1 MIGKYINFNGFS
13 RNLGLGMIPT
23 EYRDSM
29 SYYEMLVWLCNFLEK
44 EVIPAV
50 DEDTKAVNEL
60 NEAFV
65 TLKAWCENY
74 FESEDFESKVNAG
87 LQEMLENGD
96 LEELLESVV
105 DDRISDF
112 SEEFDETVQRLDDDM
127 DALELEVGG
136 YDDRISAVEGSVT
149 TLTDTT
155 IPAIQGDINTIVNTT
170 IPGVAADVTT
180 LENQVEAQDYVNL
193 KRMNPKTG
201 KLKTIAHRGASTEAP
216 ENSAWSF
223 ILAGRHGFWG
233 CETDVREC
241 STGEFFCMHD
251 ESVDRMTD
259 GTGQIS
265 SLTYSYLSGLKI
277 DAGNKVA
284 SYPNQ
289 SIPSLY
295 KFLQICN
302 EYGMVPVL
310 ELKAGITHIENLYN
324 LVKKYGEVNKAIFIS
339 FDETLLTSLKTIDPN
354 VQCWLLGNLTEANMN
369 KCVTDG
375 FTGISVPYDDI
386 SEILLQQAHTLGLE
400 VAAYVVDVNANNQTL
415 KNILCDYTTMDSM
428 DYYSTLDT
436 HVLKTVNGIKLYSE
450 KDVRY
455 AEGGEFTRGILGGF
469 VKRANVPGVTSG
481 TDLNSMFS
489 LTTTTRVIS
498 TMLIPL
504 KQNSTVK
511 YNCDAGSKFAV
522 LGFDE
527 DGKFLGD
534 LGWTQNGAGTGTY
547 TESRAT
553 ASFGILEFANSD
565 DSTVTDKDL
574 ERFARIVK
582 AVTL

>member
-29 SYYEMLVWLCNFLEK
+29 NYYEMLVWLCNFLEK
-44 EVIPAV
+44 EVISAV

-60 NEAFV
+60 NEAFI

-74 FESEDFESKVNAG
+74 FESSDFTEKVNAG

-96 LEELLESVV
+96 LEDLLESVV
-105 DDRISDF
+105 DDRISEF
-112 SEEFDETVQRLDDDM
+112 SQEFDETVQRLDDDM

-136 YDDRISAVEGSVT
+136 YDTRIEAVEGSVT

-170 IPGVAADVTT
+170 IPGVEADVTA
-180 LENQVEAQDYVNL
+180 LENQVAAQDYVNL
-193 KRMNPKTG
+193 KRMNPKDG

-277 DAGNKVA
+277 DAGNKV
-284 SYPNQ
+284 SEYPNQ
-289 SIPSLY
+289 PIPSLY
-295 KFLQICN
+295 KFLQVCN

-339 FDETLLTSLKTIDPN
+339 FDESLLTSLKTIDPN

-428 DYYSTLDT
+428 DYYSTLDSS
-436 HVLKTVNGIKLYSE
+436 VVKNVNGFKLYSE
-450 KDVRY
+450 KDLRY
-455 AEGGEFTRGILGGF
+455 AESGEFHSGILSGF
-469 VKRANVPGVTSG
+469 IKRANVPGITSG
-481 TDLNSMFS
+481 TDINSCFS
-489 LTTTTRVIS
+489 PNTTTRVYS
-498 TMLIPL
+498 TRVLPI
-504 KQNSTVK
+504 KQNSTVS
-511 YNCDAGSKFAV
+511 YVCDAASKFAV
-522 LGFDE
+522 VSFDA

-534 LGWTQNGAGTGTY
+534 LGWTQNGAGSGTY
-547 TESRAT
+547 TESRNAGF
-553 ASFGILEFANSD
+553 AFLLFANSD
-565 DSTVTDKDL
+565 DSTVTDKDM

-582 AVTL
+582 RVTI